1 MTCTPELHCAGPA
14 SRDCLRPHR
23 LQAFVFTAAR
33 AFTCSP
39 SCAARL
45 PSAPPSLTLPPS
57 ARIATSHVQGVPLIH
72 EQEDFGVSSIPRTQH
87 HLEGD
92 WGHWSGACEESRTS
106 SIPSTLSG
114 LSRLLGHLDNSYA
127 GRMPIDDT
135 NHYALNPLAYVP
147 EMGMRSLIDH
157 NRTAITGRMKSTSS
171 QPIPRRNVH
180 TSVCAYVCK
189 HKHPILGCVLPVS
202 DVS

>member
-1 MTCTPELHCAGPA
+1 MTCTAELHCAGPA

-87 HLEGD
+87 HLEED
-92 WGHWSGACEESRTS
+92 WGHWSGDLWGISHFQYTFDTLG
-106 SIPSTLSG
+106 PMSTLGPPRQFVRRPHADRRQEPLRLESFG
-114 LSRLLGHLDNSYA
+114 VRSRNGDAKPDRPQSNC
-127 GRMPIDDT
+127 
-135 NHYALNPLAYVP
+135 HYWSHEL
-147 EMGMRSLIDH
+147 
-157 NRTAITGRMKSTSS
+157 
-171 QPIPRRNVH
+171 
-180 TSVCAYVCK
+180 
-189 HKHPILGCVLPVS
+189 
-202 DVS
+202 